1 LSSTTSLILT
11 TPRLN
16 DEVVPPIKP
25 EEELKRNNLIYAY
38 FLESTGL
45 VEVFRKL
52 FTSFLTSDDVL
63 KLNRQDDSDLIE
75 TLKEIMNLTFA
86 KSASSIT
93 PDLEELRLNAYWRL
107 FGYTIKGK
115 ENFPRARGY
124 NAEFNKTFESIMVNI
139 FQLILDRG
147 ITIEKM
153 GNPNAL
159 ATDLDSLQKQ
169 LNTRTYNTIEDI
181 SQQYAEVFYALVL
194 LLGNNKLMNERL
206 NVRSEDPARRLIELG
221 QNFKVAVA
229 KETSYL
235 FLLASRMNI
244 FLRKIEEVKDWTPQK
259 ARELVETADN
269 EVFFKEIQSAWAMV
283 TGTNFLEVALRARR
297 SLK

>member
-1 LSSTTSLILT
+1 MSTTLVLT

-16 DEVVPPIKP
+16 DEVAPPIQP
-25 EEELKRNNLIYAY
+25 TEQLRRNNLIYAY
-38 FLESTGL
+38 FLESCGL
-45 VEVFRKL
+45 VEVFRTL
-52 FTSFLTSDDVL
+52 FRSFLTSDEVL

-75 TLKEIMNLTFA
+75 TLKEIMNSTFA

-93 PDLEELRLNAYWRL
+93 PDLEELRFNAYWRL

-139 FQLILDRG
+139 FQLILDKG

-169 LNTRTYNTIEDI
+169 LNTRTYNTMEDI
-181 SQQYAEVFYALVL
+181 SQQYAFVFYGLVL
-194 LLGNNKLMNERL
+194 LLGNNRLMNERL
-206 NVRSEDPARRLIELG
+206 NIRSEDPARRLIELG
-221 QNFKVAVA
+221 ERLKVAVA

-244 FLRKIEEVKDWTPQK
+244 FLRKIEDEKDWTPQR
-259 ARELVETADN
+259 ARELVEIADN

-283 TGTNFLEVALRARR
+283 TGTNFLELALRARR
-297 SLK
+297 SVK